1 MRGNE
6 GGKGGKKRVRM
17 VKFINKRRRRWR
29 EGGRHARP
37 ISLIQPLAAP
47 RCWMLVS
54 FLTCG
59 ALSWPHGFP
68 LCRFAFCSICSVDS
82 IASRPIIAH
91 QRSVITGCFIGLFVF
106 VFFFIS
112 AVELHGEGPGQVE
125 SLHWD
130 FVASN
135 VYGQESGLEVL
146 INEA

>member
-29 EGGRHARP
+29 GGGRQARP

-82 IASRPIIAH
+82 ITSRPIIAH

-106 VFFFIS
+106 VFFYSSNRAARRRFR
-112 AVELHGEGPGQVE
+112 PGWVSPLGLC
-125 SLHWD
+125 SLKRLWTGNR
-130 FVASN
+130 FRSFN
-135 VYGQESGLEVL
+135 
-146 INEA
+146 